1 MITGTFNTDEAV
13 IRLQVRGS
21 RGRQQE
27 IAAGIDTG
35 YSSWLTLP
43 PDLVTALRLRW
54 HSFGRGVLAD
64 GSECSFDVYE
74 ARVMWDG
81 RLRRIRVY
89 EFDAA
94 PLLGIALLKGC
105 ELKVHVRSGGSVIIK
120 RIPGWRQRRESV

>member
-27 IAAGIDTG
+27 IAAVIDTG
-35 YSSWLTLP
+35 YSSWLTMP
-43 PDLVTALRLRW
+43 PDLVTALRQRW

-94 PLLGIALLKGC
+94 PLVGYCPAERLRVEGAC
-105 ELKVHVRSGGSVIIK
+105 A
-120 RIPGWRQRRESV
+120 QRGQRHHQTDPRLASKA